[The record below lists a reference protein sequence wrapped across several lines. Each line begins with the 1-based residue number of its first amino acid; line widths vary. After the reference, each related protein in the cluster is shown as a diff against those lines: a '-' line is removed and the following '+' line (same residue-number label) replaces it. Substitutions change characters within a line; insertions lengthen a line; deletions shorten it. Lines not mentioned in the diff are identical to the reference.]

1 MPISN
6 ISNKNNLLPIL
17 ARSNNNYRSIVDIVA
32 LSNSVIIIDNILRS
46 STALYKVNK
55 VIIDI
60 LFIYLNNKIKDID
73 IIDNLDISN
82 IPKDK

>member
-60 LFIYLNNKIKDID
+60 LSIYLNNKIKDID

>member
-1 MPISN
+1 LPISN

-60 LFIYLNNKIKDID
+60 LSIYLNNKIKDID